1 MEFFESTGHVI
12 GVFAGIVGG
21 IATVCGLIYAFVR
34 WILRQNK
41 QSTDIEA
48 LRKHHEDDQN
58 KLKEELCVITYALF
72 AALDGLKQQGC
83 NGAVTSAHEMLQK
96 HINKSAHDQ

>member
-1 MEFFESTGHVI
+1 MEFFESAGHVI
-12 GVFAGIVGG
+12 GVFVGIVGG

-34 WILRQNK
+34 WLLRQNK

>member
-1 MEFFESTGHVI
+1 MEWFESVGHVI
-12 GVFAGIVGG
+12 GVIAGIVGG
-21 IATVCGLIYAFVR
+21 IAAVCGIIYAFVR

-48 LRKHHEDDQN
+48 LRQHHEEDQA

-83 NGAVTSAHEMLQK
+83 NGAVTSAHTMLQK

>member
-1 MEFFESTGHVI
+1 MEFFESAEHVI

-21 IATVCGLIYAFVR
+21 IAAVCGLIYAFVR

-48 LRKHHEDDQN
+48 LRQHHEDDQA